1 MTETATHATL
11 SIPSSHA
18 SSITTSALLS
28 SASTLC
34 DLTQIGVSD
43 IHTLILLL
51 SSPEPSVCTTAIDG
65 LTKYA
70 DSAILH
76 RTQLLNLG
84 IVKPLIDLTR
94 SKDTAV
100 KRASVTCLA
109 AITEQ
114 NETHQDMRRRELVYV
129 LIDALS
135 NDDSVEVQDEAAF
148 ALANLAK
155 DFSNKADIRKAGGIK
170 ALVKLL
176 SSHDPDVK
184 KNVAMA
190 LSMLLDD
197 FTNRTEIRYVNGI
210 GPLLSLLTSKFA
222 EVQENALQSLI
233 LCAED
238 SINRTE
244 MRKLHGIRSLV
255 ELISDHHSSEIIIL
269 ALKCLANCLEEA
281 EAESAF
287 MDAVG
292 IAPLVKLIQQ
302 DEYKIKHYAFIALS
316 KAVKSDRS
324 QNAARE
330 AGILPIV
337 ATHLL
342 SNDCT
347 ILSSSA
353 MAIAALALNEMNQVE
368 FIKLGVTESI
378 IKLLSHDDTATKRE
392 AVAALASLFHNSK
405 IRTKVRNTDVVQ
417 TIIKIVSLEDPKTI
431 VNASECISMLA
442 EEYANR
448 IDIIKQN
455 GIHAMLSALE
465 TSDVKIQASLCL
477 SIARCVQETDG
488 RIVLSKLPENKG
500 LSKIAELLSSKDMHV
515 CRNAAYALSCA
526 IVYGPNASLAC
537 DTGALQQLI
546 SLSKEKTKSSVK
558 FATDAMENLLS
569 HHLSAKYWLRNHLLP
584 ENMITDPFY
593 DIGYA
598 GTNLDTITRF
608 PTLAELQLRPVDKRR
623 EVILVDTLQDANLLA
638 IIQYLR
644 ESILGKRTSHQIR
657 IISHVVS
664 KVMGGEI
671 DNSARLS
678 ESGHRFRI
686 TALKLKGN
694 SNVIPI
700 GSIDIGI
707 FYHRA
712 LLFKTLCDRL
722 NVCAC
727 ALWRGE
733 YDRAW
738 NVVDL
743 NRQMIVNAVDQPA
756 SIAPVAMVP
765 PTTPPSAAPVHTTPR
780 PTATASKDK
789 VASLKQRQA
798 AAESTGV
805 TGVQSST
812 NAPVMVPVSTA
823 VASVPVITASAM
835 PVSPLPTVNTVPSI
849 LSPQLNMEGLLSSMV
864 LPEDDGITQSKEPL
878 IVDLMYNP
886 GRFMK
891 LDSPESLE
899 YQHIS

>member
-155 DFSNKADIRKAGGIK
+155 DY
-170 ALVKLL
+170 
-176 SSHDPDVK
+176 VK

-210 GPLLSLLTSKFA
+210 GTTA
-222 EVQENALQSLI
+222 ESTNIKVCRSAENALQSLI

-537 DTGALQQLI
+537 DAGALQQLI

-657 IISHVVS
+657 IISYVVS

-812 NAPVMVPVSTA
+812 NAPVMVPVFYFRGFGA
-823 VASVPVITASAM
+823 CHHCFCYASVATAYCKHCPPNSISAIEYGG
-835 PVSPLPTVNTVPSI
+835 STQLYGPS
-849 LSPQLNMEGLLSSMV
+849 
-864 LPEDDGITQSKEPL
+864 
-878 IVDLMYNP
+878 
-886 GRFMK
+886 
-891 LDSPESLE
+891 
-899 YQHIS
+899 

>member
-155 DFSNKADIRKAGGIK
+155 DY
-170 ALVKLL
+170 
-176 SSHDPDVK
+176 VK

-537 DTGALQQLI
+537 DAGALQQLI

-657 IISHVVS
+657 IISYVVS

-812 NAPVMVPVSTA
+812 NAPVMVPVFTA

-835 PVSPLPTVNTVPSI
+835 PVSPLPTVNTVPLNFISAI
-849 LSPQLNMEGLLSSMV
+849 EYGESTQLYGPS
-864 LPEDDGITQSKEPL
+864 
-878 IVDLMYNP
+878 
-886 GRFMK
+886 
-891 LDSPESLE
+891 
-899 YQHIS
+899 

>member
-330 AGILPIV
+330 A
-337 ATHLL
+337 
-342 SNDCT
+342 
-347 ILSSSA
+347 
-353 MAIAALALNEMNQVE
+353 EMNQVE

-537 DTGALQQLI
+537 DTGALQKLI

-812 NAPVMVPVSTA
+812 NAPVMVPVFTA

-849 LSPQLNMEGLLSSMV
+849 LSPQLNMESLLSSMV